1 MIPGPV
7 FNFELLTTA
16 RRGRFY
22 LLRSAYALILLLIL
36 WVIYSGWLAENGVEL
51 TAKQVGWF
59 ALSAFCGIAVAQMVL
74 VLTLTPAL
82 VSGVIADEKQRKTL
96 HYLLASRLTGPEIVI
111 GKLMARM
118 LHVGVLLGVC
128 LPVLSLLV
136 LLGGVDPLMIMLVCG
151 AAGSTAWFLAALS
164 IWVSTI
170 ARRAREALFISYGL
184 EFLWLFLPV
193 IARQSPALGWPLVD
207 RVIDTAI
214 DWLAA
219 SSPVEIAR
227 ELLYAVQSGSTSLAG
242 SLVVMSEL
250 QAVAGLVLTVL
261 AAWQVR
267 PIFRAQQEA
276 AGVRRGILG
285 ALTGRRSGR
294 LWSRPAL
301 G

>member
-118 LHVGVLLGVC
+118 LHVGVLLAVS

-136 LLGGVDPLMIMLVCG
+136 LLGGVDPLMIVLVCG
-151 AAGSTAWFLAALS
+151 AAASTAWFLAALS

-170 ARRAREALFISYGL
+170 ARGARRALFISYGIG
-184 EFLWLFLPV
+184 FLWLFLPV
-193 IARQSPALGWPLVD
+193 SVRQSPSVGWPIAAQ
-207 RVIDTAI
+207 VIDNAMDWLGASSAI
-214 DWLAA
+214 D
-219 SSPVEIAR
+219 IAR
-227 ELLYAVQSGSTSLAG
+227 ELLCEIQSGSTTL
-242 SLVVMSEL
+242 
-250 QAVAGLVLTVL
+250 
-261 AAWQVR
+261 
-267 PIFRAQQEA
+267 
-276 AGVRRGILG
+276 
-285 ALTGRRSGR
+285 
-294 LWSRPAL
+294 
-301 G
+301 